1 MSSESRDGTQVRDR
15 GDDDG
20 GKDGTSSA
28 SGSGDKHCVE
38 ESLKKQTWFWPN
50 TTRDEAKRSLAGQPD
65 GTFLVRDCS
74 VPGDFT
80 LTVRQAGS
88 TRCVRIYRQRNG
100 YSLSATETDNPFA
113 SVQDLV
119 GFYGH
124 RSLSSFNKRLDVCLT
139 RPLPKPASG
148 GGSQYGVFKEL
159 YDLSQQ
165 QLSAQTRLSVLT
177 QQRSHLCQKVKL
189 FEMMVPALRTVQQMY
204 YESMQLQEK
213 SAPIPPVMAVMAD
226 DGSEVSGESEDCDRL
241 KTDVVSTADSGSS
254 EGEGMGHR
262 LSKDEEKS
270 VTVNTRLL
278 LTRHTAMSDKL
289 HSFKSNL
296 DVDSVRLQDLEAEM
310 QSVER
315 KLLLMRE
322 RQEELVRQMVAMGC
336 QREYLD
342 RVLEPRVATREFDR
356 STWQRDCSRED
367 AVSLLEG
374 LPHGAF
380 LLRRKEQRHLPFVL
394 SIVIS
399 GESEPRMVQHCYV
412 VRPSGRGYGF
422 NAALAVFESVDQLV
436 LRHRHVNLKH
446 YFKDLDVTLTF
457 PVGCQELLLR
467 SMSESEKES
476 ATVKE
481 GEYANAAA
489 IQDAMVDSVYE
500 SVDFPERSEEEEQV
514 SAVSAEGPEKDVC
527 RPEVLVYGNVPFN
540 DAAAVNKESAEMSKY
555 LTMGMPGQGV
565 ASKPTASSSAGKEEN
580 DEYET
585 MEVLPKQVVSEPE
598 SGLPVEKDLK
608 NKNETQE
615 MLQKHAVAKPTAGAS
630 KVKELKNKNET
641 QEMLQKHA
649 VAKPTAGA
657 SKVKELKNKN
667 ETQEMLQKHAVAK
680 PTAGASKVKEL
691 KNKYETLEMQKHAV
705 SKPAASPV
713 VVKELKNKYKKKEVL
728 PKQVTFKPTASP
740 TLEKEHNYESI
751 DESDHS
757 TDADCSKRTD
767 KQETVKEAREEGV
780 TGPRYE
786 PVRFSGTSS
795 GAAVKSSDGCKSMT
809 GRKCETSLTESSQE
823 PVTVTSVESG
833 SQEQKENAYET
844 IGRRRETSV

>member
-1 MSSESRDGTQVRDR
+1 
-15 GDDDG
+15 
-20 GKDGTSSA
+20 
-28 SGSGDKHCVE
+28 
-38 ESLKKQTWFWPN
+38 
-50 TTRDEAKRSLAGQPD
+50 
-65 GTFLVRDCS
+65 
-74 VPGDFT
+74 
-80 LTVRQAGS
+80 
-88 TRCVRIYRQRNG
+88 
-100 YSLSATETDNPFA
+100 
-113 SVQDLV
+113 
-119 GFYGH
+119 
-124 RSLSSFNKRLDVCLT
+124 
-139 RPLPKPASG
+139 
-148 GGSQYGVFKEL
+148 
-159 YDLSQQ
+159 
-165 QLSAQTRLSVLT
+165 
-177 QQRSHLCQKVKL
+177 
-189 FEMMVPALRTVQQMY
+189 
-204 YESMQLQEK
+204 
-213 SAPIPPVMAVMAD
+213 
-226 DGSEVSGESEDCDRL
+226 
-241 KTDVVSTADSGSS
+241 
-254 EGEGMGHR
+254 
-262 LSKDEEKS
+262 
-270 VTVNTRLL
+270 
-278 LTRHTAMSDKL
+278 
-289 HSFKSNL
+289 
-296 DVDSVRLQDLEAEM
+296 
-310 QSVER
+310 
-315 KLLLMRE
+315 
-322 RQEELVRQMVAMGC
+322 MGC

-446 YFKDLDVTLTF
+446 YFQNLDVTLTF

-540 DAAAVNKESAEMSKY
+540 DAAAVNKENAEMSKY

-565 ASKPTASSSAGKEEN
+565 VSKPTASSSAGKEEN

-585 MEVLPKQVVSEPE
+585 MEVLPKQVVSEPV

-641 QEMLQKHA
+641 QEMLQKH
-649 VAKPTAGA
+649 V
-657 SKVKELKNKN
+657 
-667 ETQEMLQKHAVAK
+667 VAK

-728 PKQVTFKPTASP
+728 PEQVTSKPTASP

-795 GAAVKSSDGCKSMT
+795 GAAVKSSDGCTSMT
-809 GRKCETSLTESSQE
+809 GRRCETSLTESSRE